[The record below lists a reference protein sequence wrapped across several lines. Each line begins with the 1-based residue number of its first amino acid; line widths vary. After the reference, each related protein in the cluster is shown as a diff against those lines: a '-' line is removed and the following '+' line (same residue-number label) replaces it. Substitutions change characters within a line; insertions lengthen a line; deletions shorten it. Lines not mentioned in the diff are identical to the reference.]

1 MRVAVAITDPALER
15 EVIKKL
21 RLDGHELVKRCLDDG
36 DVRAVP
42 TDVTIYADARFH
54 GLHPLS
60 VLVSGS
66 QDLPITNE
74 IRTHTVG
81 VMGVSGG
88 SGVTTIALNLAATLA
103 SSLVDCSEQPSIA
116 AMTGQSDGIWH
127 GVRLYT
133 PPLAPLPSLLSRVT
147 SDRTVLDLGT
157 ASPQGC
163 NHLIV
168 VLTAHPIS
176 IERYLLRRREFPT
189 HTVVLNQMTP
199 GVIGAT
205 AKRMLEGSAHQLVI
219 IPRDDR
225 ACTEAF
231 VAAAP
236 IVTLAP
242 KSGFT
247 QGIKTLAGLPA
258 SRKWRKPRRELGL
271 K

>member
-21 RLDGHELVKRCLDDG
+21 RLDGYELVKRCLDDG

-54 GLHPLS
+54 ARHPLS

-66 QDLPITNE
+66 QDLPTTNE

-133 PPLAPLPSLLSRVT
+133 PPLAPLHSLLSRAT
-147 SDRTVLDLGT
+147 SDYAVLDCGNT
-157 ASPQGC
+157 IQRC
-163 NHLIV
+163 DRLIV

-225 ACTEAF
+225 VCTEAF

-258 SRKWRKPRRELGL
+258 SRKWRKPGRELGL